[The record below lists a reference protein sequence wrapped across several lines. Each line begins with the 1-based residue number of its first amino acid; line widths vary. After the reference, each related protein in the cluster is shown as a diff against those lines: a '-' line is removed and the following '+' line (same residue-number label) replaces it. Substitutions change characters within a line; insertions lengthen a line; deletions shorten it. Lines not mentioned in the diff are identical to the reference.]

1 MKIIKSDETEC
12 DDLKEIENNMKS
24 EYYKTRKIIY
34 KEMEDF
40 FFMSVLK
47 CDRTFTQ
54 LTIDDKIIILKIKFI
69 YLNKSR
75 NIPRS
80 LYFFCKH
87 SCSFYII

>member
-1 MKIIKSDETEC
+1 MKIIKFDKTEC
-12 DDLKEIENNMKS
+12 YDLKEIENKMKS
-24 EYYKTRKIIY
+24 KYYKTKKIIC

-40 FFMSVLK
+40 FFMSILK
-47 CDRTFTQ
+47 YDRMFTQ

-80 LYFFCKH
+80 LFF
-87 SCSFYII
+87 FLQT

>member
-1 MKIIKSDETEC
+1 MKIIKSNETEY
-12 DDLKEIENNMKS
+12 DDLKEIENKMKS
-24 EYYKTRKIIY
+24 EYYKTKKIIC

-54 LTIDDKIIILKIKFI
+54 LTIDDKMIILKIKFI

-87 SCSFYII
+87 SCSFYLL

>member
-12 DDLKEIENNMKS
+12 DELKEIENKMKS
-24 EYYKTRKIIY
+24 EYYKTKKLIY

-47 CDRTFTQ
+47 CDRMFAQ
-54 LTIDDKIIILKIKFI
+54 LTINDRMIILKIKFI

-80 LYFFCKH
+80 LYFFLQT
-87 SCSFYII
+87 